1 MPFKRTK
8 PIVCCEIGNRILCV
22 KDTVQHITQFSI
34 KDGFEIF
41 YGRGTVLEM
50 DRSTGR
56 ALVYWFTTKKKSN
69 TYFDK
74 LVKTRR

>member
-8 PIVCCEIGNRILCV
+8 SIVSCEMGVLRV
-22 KDTVQHITQFSI
+22 KDTVRHISSND
-34 KDGFEIF
+34 KDGFSIS

-50 DRSTGR
+50 NHSTGR
-56 ALVYWFTTKKKSN
+56 SLVYWFTIKKKSN

-74 LVKTRR
+74 LIKTGR